1 MVVVDEGLS
10 LQVLRQPLGQL
21 LLEELFQL
29 VGVLVGDAVL
39 LWKRERE
46 SRGKILA
53 IKIYIFG
60 TGTNETI

>member
-39 LWKRERE
+39 LWIRKKVEA
-46 SRGKILA
+46 K
-53 IKIYIFG
+53 Y
-60 TGTNETI
+60 